1 MMLAPGVRLGPY
13 EVVAPLGAGGMGEVY
28 RARDTR
34 LNRTVAL
41 KLLPTELRE
50 RSDRRQR
57 FDVEARAISSLQHPH
72 ICALFDVGE
81 QDDTAFFVM
90 EYLEGETLDD
100 RLIRG
105 PLPPKDVLLYASQIA
120 DALDHAHR
128 AQIVHRDLKPSNVM
142 LTASGAKLL
151 DFGLARSR
159 AVEVTASTPT
169 VTVQPERLTSEGAI
183 LGTFQYMA
191 PEQLEGRDA
200 DVRTDLF
207 ALGTVIYEMA
217 TGRRAFEG
225 KSQASLIAAILTTQP
240 AAISATRPEAELP
253 AALDH
258 VVERCLEKHPDDR
271 WQTARDIKKEL
282 DWIAGTSAARSR
294 VHPVPARSRRR
305 RELVAWAVAAI
316 AAVVAA
322 ASLLWK
328 NPAPPPPPPAEV
340 RRFTVALP
348 AGTTVGIGRDFT
360 SLAVSPDGRHLVF
373 VAVTDGRRQ
382 LWIQSFDET
391 TPRPLDNTD
400 DGLSPFWSPNS
411 QFIGFVARGEGTL
424 KKIEPAG
431 GPARLIC
438 PADSSSLPVWTRDNY
453 ILFSESRTGIFRVFA
468 EGGKP
473 TPVTQVD
480 KGQRELNHYWPSPL
494 PDGKHFLYTAT
505 NLGPNGQRATPIVYV
520 ASIDPKEPRKEIAR
534 EHSRMVYER
543 TGRVLYV
550 QDSTLFARPFDL
562 ENLRLTGEAVRV
574 AQDLDYYRSTG
585 LAGFSVSD
593 AGVLAHHGGAGPVEL
608 VWFDRQGNR
617 VAKLGNPQQVGS
629 LRISPDGQHV
639 AVEVVDPKLGT
650 ADIEL
655 HDLAGVRGRRKFT
668 TDVND
673 EGSPVWSPDGRT
685 ILFRSDRGTGADAAM
700 DFFKKGLDGTDE
712 ISVFIKPG
720 PQTNE
725 DWSRLGGMVVYTEPT
740 RKGGTGRDILLLTT
754 DATGWKE
761 LRPFVN
767 APKDQSEPRFSP
779 NDKWI
784 AYASEE
790 TGAFQVHVK
799 PLQEGE
805 NMQVVSKEGGVA
817 PRWRDD
823 GTELFYLSGDGKT
836 VMRVPTRFTPL
847 GTALTLGPPSRLFSI
862 GATAIFRTV
871 GGNRVYDVTPDGQRF
886 LIAVA
891 GESASSRITVVLNWT
906 AALPR

>member
-1 MMLAPGVRLGPY
+1 MMLAPGARLGPY
-13 EVVAPLGAGGMGEVY
+13 EIVSALGAGGMGEVY

-41 KLLPTELRE
+41 KLLPSELRD
-50 RSDRRQR
+50 RPDRRQR
-57 FDVEARAISSLQHPH
+57 FDLEARAISSLQHPH

-81 QDDTAFFVM
+81 QDGAAFFVM
-90 EYLEGETLDD
+90 EHLEGETLDD

-105 PLPPKDVLLYASQIA
+105 PLPAKEILLYASQIA

-128 AQIVHRDLKPSNVM
+128 AHVVHRDLKPSNVM
-142 LTASGAKLL
+142 LTSSGAKLL

-159 AVEVTASTPT
+159 AVEVSASTPT
-169 VTVQPERLTSEGAI
+169 VTVQPERLTSEGTI

-191 PEQLEGRDA
+191 PEQLEGKDA
-200 DVRTDLF
+200 DARTDLF

-240 AAISATRPEAELP
+240 VAISAMRPEAELP
-253 AALDH
+253 PALDH

-271 WQTARDIKKEL
+271 WQTARDVRKEL
-282 DWIAGTSAARSR
+282 DWIAGTSGTRSR
-294 VHPVPARSRRR
+294 GRSVPARARRR
-305 RELVAWAVAAI
+305 REILAWTVAAI
-316 AAVVAA
+316 AVVVAA

-328 NPAPPPPPPAEV
+328 NSPPPAEL
-340 RRFTVALP
+340 RKFIIALP
-348 AGTTVGIGRDFT
+348 PGTTVGIGRDFT
-360 SLAVSPDGRHLVF
+360 SLAVSPDGRQLVF
-373 VAVTDGRRQ
+373 VAVTEGRRQ
-382 LWIQSFDET
+382 LWIQSFDDT
-391 TPRPLDNTD
+391 TPRRLDNTD
-400 DGLSPFWSPNS
+400 DGVSPFWSPNS

-438 PADSSSLPVWTRDNY
+438 TADSSSLPVWTSDNY
-453 ILFSESRTGIFRVFA
+453 ILFSESRKGISRVFA
-468 EGGKP
+468 EGGKA

-494 PDGKHFLYTAT
+494 PDGRHFLYTAT

-520 ASIDPKEPRKEIAR
+520 ASIDPNEPRKEITR
-534 EHSRMVYER
+534 KHSRMVYER
-543 TGRVLYV
+543 SGRVLYV
-550 QDSTLFARPFDL
+550 QEATLFAQAFDL
-562 ENLRLTGEAVRV
+562 ENLQLAGEAVRV

-608 VWFDRQGNR
+608 VWFDRRGNR
-617 VAKLGNPQQVGS
+617 IGTLGDPQQVGS
-629 LRISPDGQHV
+629 LRISPDGQQV

-655 HDLAGVRGRRKFT
+655 HDLAGVGGRRKFT

-712 ISVFIKPG
+712 ISVFIKTG

-725 DWSRLGGMVVYTEPT
+725 DWTRTGGIVVYTEPT
-740 RKGGTGRDILLLTT
+740 RGTGTGRDILLLST
-754 DATGWKE
+754 DSVPWKE

-767 APKDQSEPRFSP
+767 APKDQTEPRFSP
-779 NDKWI
+779 NGKWI

-805 NMQVVSKEGGVA
+805 SMQVVSKEGGVA
-817 PRWRDD
+817 PRWRAD
-823 GTELFYLSGDGKT
+823 GTELFYLSGDGQT
-836 VMRVPTRFTPL
+836 VMSVPTRF
-847 GTALTLGPPSRLFSI
+847 GTTETTLTLGPPSRLFSL
-862 GATAIFRTV
+862 GATTRFRTV
-871 GGNRVYDVTPDGQRF
+871 GGNRIYDVTHDGQRF

-891 GESASSRITVVLNWT
+891 GESASSRITVTLNWT
-906 AALPR
+906 AALAR